1 MEGSAAA
8 MEAVAA
14 KVAKEGAATA
24 AQEVAAKVAEP
35 VAQAPRVAKP

>member
-1 MEGSAAA
+1 MEGEGEAAA
-8 MEAVAA
+8 PKVA
-14 KVAKEGAATA
+14 KVAKEGAARA

>member
-8 MEAVAA
+8 TEAVAA
-14 KVAKEGAATA
+14 KVVKEGAATV